1 MVAKKQKSELQRMS
15 TEPREVSIDNDRTQH
30 VRLVFASHRLEAS
43 FGPTAPSR
51 KAGWHRQVN
60 RPLDL
65 PIPTCLDQRRYNIAA
80 HRNVRFDAANGL
92 VGVRAKIPLGKG
104 AWSDL
109 VYEAVNVD
117 LGIGD

>member
-60 RPLDL
+60 
-65 PIPTCLDQRRYNIAA
+65 
-80 HRNVRFDAANGL
+80 GL